1 VVTDDPPAEVSAAGH
16 DRCIIPLKQE
26 CVDAWLQPDPKNL
39 QAQYAVLDDR
49 ERPYYE
55 HREAA

>member
-1 VVTDDPPAEVSAAGH
+1 MGCQPEN
-16 DRCIIPLKQE
+16 
-26 CVDAWLQPDPKNL
+26 VDAWLQPDPADL
-39 QAQYAVLDDR
+39 AALYAVLDDR